1 MSRDVKEVVG
11 VLMRV
16 LDGAEMTQA
25 DVEDLG
31 FEGEGDVQAA
41 LNDAYIK
48 LLEFVHDRDARQ
60 RDRSLDRT
68 MRERLQTCLDRI
80 TIACDREAQEISN
93 LVARAR
99 RAQ

>member
-1 MSRDVKEVVG
+1 MARDVKEVIG

-16 LDGAEMTQA
+16 LDGEEITQA

-31 FEGEGDVQAA
+31 FEGDGELQAA
-41 LNDAYIK
+41 LNAAYIK

-60 RDRSLDRT
+60 RDRALDRR
-68 MRERLQTCLDRI
+68 MRESLRRTSTGSPSRA
-80 TIACDREAQEISN
+80 T
-93 LVARAR
+93 ARSRVR

>member
-1 MSRDVKEVVG
+1 MPRHVKEVID

-16 LDGAEMTQA
+16 LGGEEITQS

-41 LNDAYIK
+41 LNAAYIE

-60 RDRSLDRT
+60 RDPALDRT
-68 MRERLQTCLDRI
+68 MREGLQRHLDQI
-80 TIACDREAQEISN
+80 AVACDREEQSSS
-93 LVARAR
+93 
-99 RAQ
+99 